1 MDKPLS
7 KIWDSKSLCNVAG
20 ALAEQARMQPDVIAV
35 RYPDERLL
43 RGGKY
48 RTCTYHQ
55 LDSLSNSY
63 ARGLQAYGIG
73 PGVRTALML
82 RPGLEFIALFF
93 ALFKAG
99 AVPVL
104 IDPGIGLKSLEQ
116 CLEEASPEAFIGVFK
131 AQLARKLKGWA
142 RKSCNRFVTTGP
154 GFASR
159 LLFGGISVRQL
170 STLAGGS
177 TQEILHASQPDD
189 MAAILFTSGSTGV
202 PKGVVYR
209 HRHFTAQVDLLKRS
223 FEIEP
228 GEVGLST
235 FPPFALFDPA
245 LGMTT
250 VVPRM
255 DPSKPAAADPQHL
268 VKIIEEFEV
277 TNVFGSPALLNNLS
291 RFCEQQKIRIWSVK
305 RMISAGAAVPLATIR
320 RMEQGL
326 ANDALIYTPYGATEC
341 LPVSCANSFE
351 LNKQV
356 TEMTE
361 SGEGIFVGKPV
372 APNQVRVIRI
382 SDNAIADLS
391 EASDMPHGM
400 VGEILVSGPSCTDSY
415 WAREADTQLAK
426 VKGDD
431 GVVWHRMGD
440 AGILDGR
447 GCLWYCGRLSQRVNT
462 GTETLF
468 PDQVEGIFN
477 QHPDAARTA
486 LVGVG
491 PQGAQVPV
499 LCVELLSELT
509 PVNMER
515 VHYDLLQLGQAYPLA
530 RSVRTVLFHPGFPVD
545 SRHNSKIHR
554 EELAAWALQKMQQA

>member
-7 KIWDSKSLCNVAG
+7 KTWDSKSLCNVAG
-20 ALAEQARMQPDVIAV
+20 ALAEQSRLQPDLVAV
-35 RYPDERLL
+35 RYPDERPL
-43 RGGKY
+43 RSGKY
-48 RTCTYHQ
+48 RACSYYQ
-55 LDSLSNSY
+55 LDHLSNSY

-73 PGVRTALML
+73 PGVRTVLMV
-82 RPGLEFIALFF
+82 RPGLEFIAMFF

-99 AVPVL
+99 AIPVL
-104 IDPGIGLKSLEQ
+104 VDPGMGLKALEQ
-116 CLEEASPEAFIGVFK
+116 CLREAEPQAFVGVLK

-142 RKSCNRFVTTGP
+142 EESCKLFVTVGP
-154 GFASR
+154 SYGLNT
-159 LLFGGISVRQL
+159 LLGSISTRQL
-170 STLAGGS
+170 TRLAGGS
-177 TQEILHASQPDD
+177 TQDILHASQPDD
-189 MAAILFTSGSTGV
+189 MAAILFTSGSTGA

-209 HRHFTAQVDLLKRS
+209 HRHFTAQVGLLKRS

-255 DPSKPAAADPQHL
+255 DPSRPADADPQHL
-268 VKIIEEFEV
+268 VKIIEEFQI
-277 TNVFGSPALLNNLS
+277 TSIFGSPALLNNLS
-291 RFCEQQKIRIWSVK
+291 RYCEQHKLRMWSPK
-305 RMISAGAAVPLATIR
+305 RVISAGAAVPLATIR
-320 RMEQGL
+320 RMELAL
-326 ANDALIYTPYGATEC
+326 ANDALIHTPYGATEC
-341 LPVSCANSFE
+341 LPVSSVNSFE

-356 TEMTE
+356 MEMTE
-361 SGEGIFVGKPV
+361 SGEGICVGKPV
-372 APNQVRVIRI
+372 APNRVRVIRI
-382 SDNAIADLS
+382 SDNVIADLS
-391 EASDMPHGM
+391 EVTDMPHGM
-400 VGEILVSGPSCTDSY
+400 VGEIIVSGPSCTDSY

-426 VKGDD
+426 IKGDD
-431 GVVWHRMGD
+431 GAVWHRMGD

-499 LCVELLSELT
+499 LCVELLGELT

-515 VHYDLLQLGQAYPLA
+515 VHYDLLQLAQAFPLT

-554 EELAAWALQKMQQA
+554 DELAAWALQKMQHN

>member
-7 KIWDSKSLCNVAG
+7 KNWDSDSVCNVAG
-20 ALAEQARMQPDVIAV
+20 ALAEQAKLQPDLVAV
-35 RYPDERLL
+35 RYPDR
-43 RGGKY
+43 RPFRKDKY
-48 RTCTYHQ
+48 RACTYYQ
-55 LDSLSNSY
+55 LDHLSNRY

-73 PGVRTALML
+73 PGVRTAVML
-82 RPGLEFIALFF
+82 RPGLEFIAVFF

-104 IDPGIGLKSLEQ
+104 IDPGMGLSAVEK
-116 CLEEASPEAFIGVFK
+116 CLEEAAPQAFIGVFK

-142 RKSCNRFVTTGP
+142 KTSKLFVTESPIP
-154 GFASR
+154 GS
-159 LLFGGISVRQL
+159 LLYLGGISLRQL
-170 STLAGGS
+170 GRMSGGS
-177 TQEILHASQPDD
+177 TQDILHASKPDD
-189 MAAILFTSGSTGV
+189 MAAILFTSGSTGA

-250 VVPRM
+250 IVPRM
-255 DPSKPAAADPQHL
+255 DPSRPAEADPQHL
-268 VKIIEEFEV
+268 VNVINEFEV
-277 TNVFGSPALLNNLS
+277 TNVFGSPALVNILS
-291 RFCEQQKIRIWSVK
+291 EYCSDQKLRLWSVK
-305 RMISAGAAVPLATIR
+305 RVISAGAAVPVATIR
-320 RMEQGL
+320 RMEHAL
-326 ANDALIYTPYGATEC
+326 ANDALVHTPYGATEC
-341 LPVSCANSFE
+341 LPVSSISSKE
-351 LNKQV
+351 LTQKV
-356 TEMTE
+356 TDMTE
-361 SGEGIFVGKPV
+361 SGEGICVGRPV

-382 SDNAIADLS
+382 SDNVLADIS
-391 EASDMPHGM
+391 EVTDMPHGM

-415 WAREADTQLAK
+415 WERPVDTELSK
-426 VKGDD
+426 VAGEHR
-431 GVVWHRMGD
+431 VTWHRMGD

-447 GCLWYCGRLSQRVNT
+447 GYLWYCGRLSQRVNT
-462 GTETLF
+462 GKETLF

-499 LCVELLSELT
+499 LCVELRGKLA
-509 PVNMER
+509 PVDMER
-515 VHYDLLQLGQAYPLA
+515 VHYDLLQLGQAFPLT

-545 SRHNSKIHR
+545 TRHNSKIHR
-554 EELAAWALQKMQQA
+554 DELAAWALQKMQQG

>member
-7 KIWDSKSLCNVAG
+7 KSWDSDSLCNVAG
-20 ALAEQARMQPDVIAV
+20 ALAEQARLHPDLIAV
-35 RYPDERLL
+35 RYPDL
-43 RGGKY
+43 RPFRKDKY
-48 RTCTYHQ
+48 RACTYYQ
-55 LDSLSNSY
+55 LDHLSNRY

-82 RPGLEFIALFF
+82 RPGLEFIAVFF

-104 IDPGIGLKSLEQ
+104 IDPGMGLKPLEQ
-116 CLEEASPEAFIGVFK
+116 CLKEAAPQAFIGVFK

-142 RKSCNRFVTTGP
+142 KESCNLFVTEGA
-154 GFASR
+154 GFGSH
-159 LLFGGISVRQL
+159 LWLGGISLKHLGRL
-170 STLAGGS
+170 SGGS
-177 TQEILHASQPDD
+177 TQDILHASKPDD
-189 MAAILFTSGSTGV
+189 MAAILFTSGSTGA

-209 HRHFTAQVDLLKRS
+209 HRHFTAQVGLLKRS

-250 VVPRM
+250 IVPRM
-255 DPSKPAAADPQHL
+255 DPSQPAKADPAHL
-268 VKIIEEFEV
+268 VKVIDEFQV

-291 RFCEQQKIRIWSVK
+291 RHCAEHKLRLWSIK
-305 RMISAGAAVPLATIR
+305 RVISAGAAVPVATIR
-320 RMEQGL
+320 RMEQAL
-326 ANDALIYTPYGATEC
+326 ANDALIHTPYGATEC
-341 LPVSCANSFE
+341 LPVSSISSKE
-351 LNKQV
+351 LTQKV
-356 TEMTE
+356 TDMTE
-361 SGEGIFVGKPV
+361 SGEGICVGKPV

-382 SDNAIADLS
+382 TDNAISDLS
-391 EASDMPHGM
+391 EVTDMPNGM

-415 WAREADTQLAK
+415 WERESDTELTK
-426 VKGDD
+426 VLGDKR
-431 GVVWHRMGD
+431 VIWHRMGD

-447 GCLWYCGRLSQRVNT
+447 GYLWYCGRLSQRVNT
-462 GTETLF
+462 GKETLF

-499 LCVELLSELT
+499 LCVELLGKLA
-509 PVNMER
+509 PVDMER
-515 VHYDLLQLGQAYPLA
+515 VHYDLLQLGQAFPLT

-554 EELAAWALQKMQQA
+554 EELAAWAMQKMQHS

>member
-7 KIWDSKSLCNVAG
+7 KNWDSKALCNVAG
-20 ALAEQARMQPDVIAV
+20 ALAEQSSLQPDLIAV
-35 RYPDERLL
+35 RYPDERPF
-43 RGGKY
+43 RSGHY
-48 RTCTYHQ
+48 RSCSYYQ
-55 LDSLSNSY
+55 LNHLSNSY

-82 RPGLEFIALFF
+82 RPGLEFIAMFF

-104 IDPGIGLKSLEQ
+104 IDPGIGLKSLQQ
-116 CLEEASPEAFIGVFK
+116 CLDEAAPEAFIGVFK
-131 AQLARKLKGWA
+131 AQLARRLKGWA
-142 RKSCNRFVTTGP
+142 KKSCNRFVTNGP
-154 GFASR
+154 TWG
-159 LLFGGISVRQL
+159 LGGISVKQL
-170 STLAGGS
+170 VKLAGGNS
-177 TQEILHASQPDD
+177 QDILHASQPDD
-189 MAAILFTSGSTGV
+189 IAAILFTSGSTGV

-209 HRHFTAQVDLLKRS
+209 HRHFTAQVELLKRS

-255 DPSKPAAADPQHL
+255 DPSRPADADPQHL
-268 VKIIEEFEV
+268 VKIIDEFQV
-277 TNVFGSPALLNNLS
+277 TNIFGSPALVTNLS
-291 RFCEQQKIRIWSVK
+291 RFCEQQKIRLWSVK
-305 RMISAGAAVPLATIR
+305 RVISAGAAVPVATIR
-320 RMEQGL
+320 RMELGL

-341 LPVSCANSFE
+341 LPVSCISSFE
-351 LNKQV
+351 LNKQI

-361 SGEGIFVGKPV
+361 SGEGICVGKPV
-372 APNQVRVIRI
+372 APNRVRVIRI
-382 SDNAIADLS
+382 SDNAITDLS
-391 EASDMPHGM
+391 EVTDMPHGM

-415 WAREADTQLAK
+415 WARDADTQLAK
-426 VKGDD
+426 IDGEN

-447 GCLWYCGRLSQRVNT
+447 GYLWYCGRLSQRVNT

-499 LCVELLSELT
+499 LCVELLGKLT

-530 RSVRTVLFHPGFPVD
+530 RSVRTILFHPGFPVD

-554 EELAAWALQKMQQA
+554 EELAAWALQKMQQG

>member
-7 KIWDSKSLCNVAG
+7 KSWDSDSLCNVAG
-20 ALAEQARMQPDVIAV
+20 ALAEQARLHPDLVAV
-35 RYPDERLL
+35 RYPDQRPF
-43 RGGKY
+43 RKDKY
-48 RTCTYHQ
+48 RSCTYYQ
-55 LDSLSNSY
+55 LDHLSNRY
-63 ARGLQAYGIG
+63 ARGMQAYGIG

-82 RPGLEFIALFF
+82 RPGLEFIAVFF

-104 IDPGIGLKSLEQ
+104 IDPGMGLKSLEQ
-116 CLEEASPEAFIGVFK
+116 CLKEAAPQAFIGVFK

-142 RKSCNRFVTTGP
+142 RESCHLFVTERP
-154 GFASR
+154 GFGS
-159 LLFGGISVRQL
+159 LLLLGGISLKQL
-170 STLAGGS
+170 GRMSGGS
-177 TQEILHASQPDD
+177 TQDILHPNKPDEV
-189 MAAILFTSGSTGV
+189 AAILFTSGSTGA
-202 PKGVVYR
+202 PKGVVYL
-209 HRHFTAQVDLLKRS
+209 HRHFTAQVGLLKRS

-250 VVPRM
+250 VVPSM
-255 DPSKPAAADPQHL
+255 DPSRPAAADPAHL
-268 VKIIEEFEV
+268 VNVINEFQV

-291 RFCEQQKIRIWSVK
+291 RHCAEQKLRLWSIK
-305 RMISAGAAVPLATIR
+305 RVISAGAAVPVASIR
-320 RMEQGL
+320 RMEQSL
-326 ANDALIYTPYGATEC
+326 ANDALIHTPYGATEC
-341 LPVSCANSFE
+341 LPVSSISSKE
-351 LNKQV
+351 LTQKV
-356 TEMTE
+356 TDMTE
-361 SGEGIFVGKPV
+361 SGEGICVGRPV

-382 SDNAIADLS
+382 SDNVISDLS
-391 EASDMPHGM
+391 EVTDMPHGM

-415 WAREADTQLAK
+415 WARDADTELAK
-426 VKGDD
+426 VAGEQ
-431 GVVWHRMGD
+431 GVSWHRMGD

-447 GCLWYCGRLSQRVNT
+447 GVLWYCGRVSQRVST
-462 GTETLF
+462 GKETLF

-491 PQGAQVPV
+491 PQGAQLPV
-499 LCVELLSELT
+499 LCVELVGKLS
-509 PVNMER
+509 PVDMER
-515 VHYDLLQLGQAYPLA
+515 VHYDLLQLGQAFPLT

-554 EELAAWALQKMQQA
+554 EELAAWALQKMQQS

>member
-7 KIWDSKSLCNVAG
+7 KSWDSDSLCNVAG
-20 ALAEQARMQPDVIAV
+20 ALAEQARLHPDLVAV
-35 RYPDERLL
+35 RYPHQRIF
-43 RGGKY
+43 RKGQY
-48 RTCTYHQ
+48 RACTYYQ
-55 LDSLSNSY
+55 LEHLSNTY

-82 RPGLEFIALFF
+82 RPGLEFIAVFF

-104 IDPGIGLKSLEQ
+104 IDPGIGLKPLEQ
-116 CLEEASPEAFIGVFK
+116 CLNEAAPQAFIGVFK

-142 RKSCNRFVTTGP
+142 KESCKLFVTDG
-154 GFASR
+154 ASFG
-159 LLFGGISVRQL
+159 LGGISL
-170 STLAGGS
+170 IKLARMGGS
-177 TQEILHASQPDD
+177 GQDILYAAKPDE
-189 MAAILFTSGSTGV
+189 MAAILFTSGSTGL

-209 HRHFTAQVDLLKRS
+209 HRHFTAQVGLLKRS

-255 DPSKPAAADPQHL
+255 DPSRPADADPEHL
-268 VKIIEEFEV
+268 VKVINDFQV

-291 RFCEQQKIRIWSVK
+291 RYCEQQKLRLWSIK
-305 RMISAGAAVPLATIR
+305 RVISAGAAVPVATIR
-320 RMEQGL
+320 RMEMAL
-326 ANDALIYTPYGATEC
+326 ANDALVHTPYGATEC
-341 LPVSCANSFE
+341 LPVSSVSSKE
-351 LNKQV
+351 LTQKV
-356 TEMTE
+356 TDMTE
-361 SGEGIFVGKPV
+361 SGEGICVGKPV
-372 APNQVRVIRI
+372 APNRVRVIRI
-382 SDNAIADLS
+382 TDNAIADLS
-391 EASDMPHGM
+391 EITDMPHGM
-400 VGEILVSGPSCTDSY
+400 TGEILVSGPSCTDTY
-415 WAREADTQLAK
+415 WSRDTDTELAK
-426 VKGDD
+426 VKGE
-431 GVVWHRMGD
+431 GGTIWHRMGD

-491 PQGAQVPV
+491 PQGAQMPV
-499 LCVELLSELT
+499 LCVELLGKLA
-509 PVNMER
+509 PVDMER
-515 VHYDLLQLGQAYPLA
+515 VHYDLLQLGQAFPLT

-545 SRHNSKIHR
+545 TRHNSKIHR
-554 EELAAWALQKMQQA
+554 EELAEWALQKMQQG

>member
-7 KIWDSKSLCNVAG
+7 RSWDSDSLCNVAG
-20 ALAEQARMQPDVIAV
+20 ALAEQARLQPDLIAV
-35 RYPDERLL
+35 RYPDQRPF
-43 RGGKY
+43 RKGQY
-48 RTCTYHQ
+48 RTCTYYQ
-55 LDSLSNSY
+55 LEHLSNSY

-82 RPGLEFIALFF
+82 RPGLEFIAVFF

-104 IDPGIGLKSLEQ
+104 IDPGIGLKPLEQ
-116 CLEEASPEAFIGVFK
+116 CLEEAAPQAFIGVFK
-131 AQLARKLKGWA
+131 AQLARKFKGWA
-142 RKSCNRFVTTGP
+142 KDSCTLFVTHGP
-154 GFASR
+154 SFG
-159 LLFGGISVRQL
+159 LGGISLRQL
-170 STLAGGS
+170 ARMSGS
-177 TQEILHASQPDD
+177 SQDLLYAAKPNE

-209 HRHFTAQVDLLKRS
+209 HRHFTAQVGLLKRS

-245 LGMTT
+245 LGITT

-255 DPSKPAAADPQHL
+255 NPSRPADADPEHL
-268 VKIIEEFEV
+268 VKVINDFQV
-277 TNVFGSPALLNNLS
+277 TNVFGSPALLDNLS
-291 RFCEQQKIRIWSVK
+291 RYCEGQKMRLWSVK
-305 RMISAGAAVPLATIR
+305 RVISAGAAVPVATIR
-320 RMEQGL
+320 RMEQAL
-326 ANDALIYTPYGATEC
+326 ASDALVHTPYGATEC
-341 LPVSCANSFE
+341 LPVSSVSSKE
-351 LNKQV
+351 LTQKV
-356 TEMTE
+356 TDMTE
-361 SGEGIFVGKPV
+361 SGEGICVGKPV
-372 APNQVRVIRI
+372 APNLVRVIRI
-382 SDNAIADLS
+382 TDNAIADLS
-391 EASDMPHGM
+391 EVTDMPPGM
-400 VGEILVSGPSCTDSY
+400 TGEILVSGPSCTDSY
-415 WAREADTQLAK
+415 WARDIDTELAK
-426 VKGDD
+426 VQGE
-431 GVVWHRMGD
+431 GGTIWHRMGD
-440 AGILDGR
+440 AGILDDR

-491 PQGAQVPV
+491 PQGAQMPV
-499 LCVELLSELT
+499 LCVELLGKLA
-509 PVNMER
+509 PVDMER
-515 VHYDLLQLGQAYPLA
+515 VHYDLLQLGQAFPLT

-554 EELAAWALQKMQQA
+554 EELAEWALQKMQQS

>member
-7 KIWDSKSLCNVAG
+7 KSWDSDSLCNVAG
-20 ALAEQARMQPDVIAV
+20 ALAEQASLQPDLVAV
-35 RYPDERLL
+35 RYPDKRPF
-43 RGGKY
+43 RSGRY
-48 RTCTYHQ
+48 RACTYYQ
-55 LDSLSNSY
+55 LEHLSNSY

-82 RPGLEFIALFF
+82 RPGLEFIAVFF

-104 IDPGIGLKSLEQ
+104 IDPGIGLKRLEQ
-116 CLEEASPEAFIGVFK
+116 CLEEAAPEAFIGVFK

-142 RKSCNRFVTTGP
+142 KHSCKRFVTDGP
-154 GFASR
+154 SFG
-159 LLFGGISVRQL
+159 LGGISLRQL
-170 STLAGGS
+170 ARLGGS
-177 TQEILHASQPDD
+177 SQALLYAAKPDE

-209 HRHFTAQVDLLKRS
+209 HRHFTAQVGLLKRS
-223 FEIEP
+223 FKIEP

-255 DPSKPAAADPQHL
+255 DPSRPADAAPEHL
-268 VKIIEEFEV
+268 VKVINDFQV
-277 TNVFGSPALLNNLS
+277 TSVFGSPALLNNLS
-291 RFCEQQKIRIWSVK
+291 RYCEQQKLRLWSVK
-305 RMISAGAAVPLATIR
+305 RVISAGAAMPVATIR
-320 RMEQGL
+320 RIERAL
-326 ANDALIYTPYGATEC
+326 ANDALVHTPYGATEC
-341 LPVSCANSFE
+341 LPVSSVSSQE
-351 LNKQV
+351 LTQKV
-356 TEMTE
+356 TDMTE
-361 SGEGIFVGKPV
+361 SGEGICVGKPV

-382 SDNAIADLS
+382 TDNAIADLS
-391 EASDMPHGM
+391 EVTDMPPGM
-400 VGEILVSGPSCTDSY
+400 TGEILVSGPSCTDTY
-415 WAREADTQLAK
+415 WARDTDTELGK
-426 VKGDD
+426 VKGE
-431 GVVWHRMGD
+431 GGTVWHRMGD

-491 PQGAQVPV
+491 PQGAQMPV
-499 LCVELLSELT
+499 LCVELLGKLA
-509 PVNMER
+509 PVDMER
-515 VHYDLLQLGQAYPLA
+515 VHYDLLQLGQAFPLT

-554 EELAAWALQKMQQA
+554 EELAAWAMQKMQQA

>member
-1 MDKPLS
+1 MDKPLT
-7 KIWDSKSLCNVAG
+7 KTWDSDSLCNVAG
-20 ALAEQARMQPDVIAV
+20 ALAEQSRLHPDLVAV
-35 RYPDERLL
+35 RYPDERPF
-43 RGGKY
+43 RKGKY
-48 RTCTYHQ
+48 RSCSYYQ
-55 LDSLSNSY
+55 LDHLSNSY

-73 PGVRTALML
+73 PGVRTVLMV
-82 RPGLEFIALFF
+82 RPGLDFIALFF

-104 IDPGIGLKSLEQ
+104 VDPGMGLKAVEQ
-116 CLEEASPEAFIGVFK
+116 CLREAQPQAFVGILK
-131 AQLARKLKGWA
+131 AQLGRKLKGWGGEGC
-142 RKSCNRFVTTGP
+142 KLLVTAGP
-154 GFASR
+154 SYGAH
-159 LLFGGISVRQL
+159 LLLGGIGMRQL
-170 STLAGGS
+170 VRLAGGS
-177 TQEILHASQPDD
+177 TQDILHASKPDD
-189 MAAILFTSGSTGV
+189 MAAILFTSGSTGA

-209 HRHFTAQVDLLKRS
+209 HRHFTAQVGLLKRS

-255 DPSKPAAADPQHL
+255 DPSRPADADPQHL
-268 VKIIEEFEV
+268 VDIIEEFQI

-291 RFCEQQKIRIWSVK
+291 RYCEANKLRMWSPK
-305 RMISAGAAVPLATIR
+305 RVISAGAAAPIATIR
-320 RMEQGL
+320 RMEQAL

-341 LPVSCANSFE
+341 LPVSCVSNRE
-351 LNKQV
+351 LDKQV

-361 SGEGIFVGKPV
+361 SGEGICVGRPV
-372 APNQVRVIRI
+372 APNRVRVIRI

-391 EASDMPHGM
+391 EVTDMPHGM

-415 WAREADTQLAK
+415 WAREADTEMAK
-426 VKGDD
+426 VTGEE
-431 GVVWHRMGD
+431 GTVWHRMGD
-440 AGILDGR
+440 AGILDGKGR
-447 GCLWYCGRLSQRVNT
+447 LWYCGRLSQRVET

-491 PQGAQVPV
+491 PRGAQVPV
-499 LCVELLSELT
+499 LCVELVGPLS

-515 VHYDLLQLGQAYPLA
+515 VHYDLLQLAQAFPLT

-545 SRHNSKIHR
+545 TRHNSKIHR
-554 EELAAWALQKMQQA
+554 DELAAWALQKMQQS

>member
-7 KIWDSKSLCNVAG
+7 KSWDCESLCNVAG
-20 ALAEQARMQPDVIAV
+20 ALAEQSKLQPDVIAV
-35 RYPDERLL
+35 RYPDERPF
-43 RGGKY
+43 RKGKY
-48 RTCTYHQ
+48 RTCSYYQ
-55 LDSLSNSY
+55 LDHLSNRY
-63 ARGLQAYGIG
+63 AHGLQAYGIG
-73 PGVRTALML
+73 PGVRTVLMVS
-82 RPGLEFIALFF
+82 PGLEFIAMFF

-99 AVPVL
+99 AIPVL
-104 IDPGIGLKSLEQ
+104 IDPGMGLKPLEQ
-116 CLEEASPEAFIGVFK
+116 CLREAEPQAFVGIFK
-131 AQLARKLKGWA
+131 AQMARKLKGWA
-142 RKSCNRFVTTGP
+142 KDSCKSFVTVGP
-154 GFASR
+154 SYGLNRILGS
-159 LLFGGISVRQL
+159 ISTRQL
-170 STLAGGS
+170 TRLAS
-177 TQEILHASQPDD
+177 NNTQDILHPAKGDD
-189 MAAILFTSGSTGV
+189 MAAILFTSGSTGA

-209 HRHFTAQVDLLKRS
+209 HRHFTAQVGLLKRS

-255 DPSKPAAADPQHL
+255 DPSRPAAADPQHL
-268 VKIIEEFEV
+268 VDIIEEFQI
-277 TNVFGSPALLNNLS
+277 TSIFGSPALMDNLS
-291 RFCEQQKIRIWSVK
+291 RFCEQNKLRMWSPK
-305 RMISAGAAVPLATIR
+305 RVISAGAAVPIATIR
-320 RMEQGL
+320 RMEQVL
-326 ANDALIYTPYGATEC
+326 ANDALIHTPYGATEC
-341 LPVSCANSFE
+341 LPVSTVSSAE

-361 SGEGIFVGKPV
+361 SGEGICVGKPV
-372 APNQVRVIRI
+372 APNRVRVIRI
-382 SDNAIADLS
+382 TDNAIGDLS
-391 EASDMPHGM
+391 EVTDMPIGM
-400 VGEILVSGPSCTDSY
+400 VGEIIVNGPSCTDTY

-426 VKGDD
+426 INGED
-431 GVVWHRMGD
+431 GAIWHRMGD

-499 LCVELLSELT
+499 LCVELLRELA
-509 PVNMER
+509 PVDMER
-515 VHYDLLQLGQAYPLA
+515 VHYDLLQLAQAFPLT

-554 EELAAWALQKMQQA
+554 DELAAWALQKMQQS

>member
-7 KIWDSKSLCNVAG
+7 KNWDSESLCNVAG
-20 ALAEQARMQPDVIAV
+20 ALAEQSSLQPDLIAV
-35 RYPDERLL
+35 RYPDRRPFRSGHYLSCS
-43 RGGKY
+43 Y
-48 RTCTYHQ
+48 YQ
-55 LDSLSNSY
+55 LDHLSNSY

-73 PGVRTALML
+73 PGVRTVLML
-82 RPGLEFIALFF
+82 RPGLEFIAMFF

-104 IDPGIGLKSLEQ
+104 IDPGIGLKSLEK
-116 CLEEASPEAFIGVFK
+116 CLEEAAPQAFIGVFK
-131 AQLARKLKGWA
+131 AQLARKMKGWA
-142 RKSCNRFVTTGP
+142 RQSCNRFVTAGP
-154 GFASR
+154 TFGAHFF
-159 LLFGGISVRQL
+159 LGGITTRQL
-170 STLAGGS
+170 AKLAQGN
-177 TQEILHASQPDD
+177 TQDILHASRPDD

-209 HRHFTAQVDLLKRS
+209 HRHFTAQVELLKRS

-250 VVPRM
+250 VVPDM
-255 DPSKPAAADPQHL
+255 DPGKPADADPHHL
-268 VKIIEEFEV
+268 IKIIDQFQV
-277 TNVFGSPALLNNLS
+277 TNIFGSPALVNNLS
-291 RFCEQQKIRIWSVK
+291 LFCEKQKIRMWSVK
-305 RMISAGAAVPLATIR
+305 RVISAGAAVPIATIR

-326 ANDALIYTPYGATEC
+326 ANDALIHTPYGATEC
-341 LPVSCANSFE
+341 LPVSSINSFE
-351 LNKQV
+351 LNRQI

-361 SGEGIFVGKPV
+361 SGEGICVGKPV
-372 APNQVRVIRI
+372 VPNKVRVIRI
-382 SDNAIADLS
+382 TDNAIADLS
-391 EASDMPHGM
+391 EVTDMPHGM

-415 WAREADTQLAK
+415 WAREADTQLSK
-426 VKGDD
+426 VEGEN

-447 GCLWYCGRLSQRVNT
+447 GRLWYCGRLSQRVNT

-499 LCVELLSELT
+499 LCVELRGKLA
-509 PVNMER
+509 PVDMER

-545 SRHNSKIHR
+545 SRHNSKIQR

>member
-7 KIWDSKSLCNVAG
+7 KNWDSKALCNVAG
-20 ALAEQARMQPDVIAV
+20 ALAEQSSLQPDLIAV
-35 RYPDERLL
+35 RYPDERPF
-43 RGGKY
+43 RSGHY
-48 RTCTYHQ
+48 RACSYYQ
-55 LDSLSNSY
+55 LNHLSNSY

-82 RPGLEFIALFF
+82 RPGLEFIAMFF

-104 IDPGIGLKSLEQ
+104 IDPGIGLKSLQQ
-116 CLEEASPEAFIGVFK
+116 CLDEAAPEAFIGVFK
-131 AQLARKLKGWA
+131 AQLARRLKGWA
-142 RKSCNRFVTTGP
+142 KQSCNRFVTNGP
-154 GFASR
+154 TWG
-159 LLFGGISVRQL
+159 LGGISVKQL
-170 STLAGGS
+170 VKLAGGNS
-177 TQEILHASQPDD
+177 QDILHASQPDD
-189 MAAILFTSGSTGV
+189 IAAILFTSGSTGV

-209 HRHFTAQVDLLKRS
+209 HRHFTAQVELLKRS

-255 DPSKPAAADPQHL
+255 DPSRPADADPQHL
-268 VKIIEEFEV
+268 VKIIDEFQV
-277 TNVFGSPALLNNLS
+277 TNIFASPALVTNLS
-291 RFCEQQKIRIWSVK
+291 RFCEQQKIRLWSVK
-305 RMISAGAAVPLATIR
+305 RVISAGAAVPVATIR
-320 RMEQGL
+320 RMELGL

-341 LPVSCANSFE
+341 LPVSCISSFE
-351 LNKQV
+351 LNKQI

-361 SGEGIFVGKPV
+361 SGEGICVGKPV
-372 APNQVRVIRI
+372 APNRVRVIRI

-391 EASDMPHGM
+391 EVTDMPHGM

-415 WAREADTQLAK
+415 WARETDTRLAK
-426 VKGDD
+426 VEGEN

-447 GCLWYCGRLSQRVNT
+447 GYLWYCGRLSQRVNT

-499 LCVELLSELT
+499 LCVELLGKLT

-530 RSVRTVLFHPGFPVD
+530 RSVRTILFHSGFPVD

-554 EELAAWALQKMQQA
+554 EELAGWALQKMQQA

>member
-1 MDKPLS
+1 MDKPLNKS
-7 KIWDSKSLCNVAG
+7 WDSDKLCNVAG
-20 ALAEQARMQPDVIAV
+20 ALAEQARLHPDLVAV
-35 RYPDERLL
+35 RYPDQRPF
-43 RGGKY
+43 RKGQY
-48 RTCTYHQ
+48 QSCSYYQ
-55 LDSLSNSY
+55 LEHLSNSY
-63 ARGLQAYGIG
+63 ARGLQVYGIG

-82 RPGLEFIALFF
+82 RPGLEFIAVFF

-104 IDPGIGLKSLEQ
+104 IDPGIGLKSLKQ
-116 CLEEASPEAFIGVFK
+116 CLDEAAPQAFIGVFK

-142 RKSCNRFVTTGP
+142 KDSCTLFVTQGP
-154 GFASR
+154 GFG
-159 LLFGGISVRQL
+159 LGGISL
-170 STLAGGS
+170 KKLAALAGNS
-177 TQEILHASQPDD
+177 QDILHAAKPDE

-228 GEVGLST
+228 GDVGLST

-250 VVPRM
+250 VVPLM
-255 DPSKPAAADPQHL
+255 DPSRPADADPAEL
-268 VKIIEEFEV
+268 VKVIDEFQV

-291 RFCEQQKIRIWSVK
+291 LYCEQQKVRLWSIK
-305 RMISAGAAVPLATIR
+305 RVISAGAAVPVATIR
-320 RMEQGL
+320 RMQGAL
-326 ANDALIYTPYGATEC
+326 ANDALIHTPYGATEC
-341 LPVSCANSFE
+341 LPVSTINSQE
-351 LNKQV
+351 LTQKI
-356 TEMTE
+356 TDMTE
-361 SGEGIFVGKPV
+361 SGEGICVGKPV
-372 APNQVRVIRI
+372 APNRVRVIRI
-382 SDNAIADLS
+382 TDNVITDLS
-391 EASDMPHGM
+391 EVTDMPHGM

-415 WAREADTQLAK
+415 WARDTDTELAK
-426 VKGDD
+426 VAGED
-431 GVVWHRMGD
+431 GTVWHRMGD
-440 AGILDGR
+440 AGILDGS

-491 PQGAQVPV
+491 PQGAQLPV
-499 LCVELLSELT
+499 LCVELLGKLA
-509 PVNMER
+509 PVDMER
-515 VHYDLLQLGQAYPLA
+515 VHYDLLQLGQAFPLT
-530 RSVRTVLFHPGFPVD
+530 RSVRTVLVHPAFPVD

-554 EELAAWALQKMQQA
+554 EELAAWAMQKMQQG

>member
-7 KIWDSKSLCNVAG
+7 KSWDSESLCNVAG
-20 ALAEQARMQPDVIAV
+20 ALAEQARLQPDLVAV
-35 RYPDERLL
+35 RYPDQRPF
-43 RGGKY
+43 RRSQY
-48 RTCTYHQ
+48 RACTYHQ
-55 LDSLSNSY
+55 LERLSNSY

-82 RPGLEFIALFF
+82 RPGLEFIAVFF

-104 IDPGIGLKSLEQ
+104 IDPGIGLKPLQQ
-116 CLEEASPEAFIGVFK
+116 CLQEAAPEAFIGVFK

-142 RKSCNRFVTTGP
+142 KDSCKLFVTDGP
-154 GFASR
+154 SFG
-159 LLFGGISVRQL
+159 LGGISLRQL
-170 STLAGGS
+170 ARLGGS
-177 TQEILHASQPDD
+177 SQDLLYAAKPDE

-209 HRHFTAQVDLLKRS
+209 HRHFTAQVGLLRRS

-250 VVPRM
+250 VVPLM
-255 DPSKPAAADPQHL
+255 DPSRPANADPEHL
-268 VKIIEEFEV
+268 VKVINDFQV

-291 RFCEQQKIRIWSVK
+291 RYCEQQKLRLWSIK
-305 RMISAGAAVPLATIR
+305 RVISAGAAVPVATIR
-320 RMEQGL
+320 RMEQAL
-326 ANDALIYTPYGATEC
+326 ANDALVHTPYGATEC
-341 LPVSCANSFE
+341 LPVSSVSSKE
-351 LNKQV
+351 LTHKV
-356 TEMTE
+356 TDMTE
-361 SGEGIFVGKPV
+361 SGEGICIGKPV

-382 SDNAIADLS
+382 TDNAIADLS
-391 EASDMPHGM
+391 EVTDMPHGM
-400 VGEILVSGPSCTDSY
+400 TGEILVSGPSCTDTY
-415 WAREADTQLAK
+415 WARDTDTELAK
-426 VKGDD
+426 VKGE
-431 GVVWHRMGD
+431 GGTVWHRMGD

-468 PDQVEGIFN
+468 PEQVEGIFN
-477 QHPDAARTA
+477 QHPDTARTA
-486 LVGVG
+486 LVGIG
-491 PQGAQVPV
+491 PQGAQMPV
-499 LCVELLSELT
+499 LCVELLGKLA
-509 PVNMER
+509 PVDMER
-515 VHYDLLQLGQAYPLA
+515 VHYDLLQLGQAFPLT

-554 EELAAWALQKMQQA
+554 EELAEWALQKMQHT